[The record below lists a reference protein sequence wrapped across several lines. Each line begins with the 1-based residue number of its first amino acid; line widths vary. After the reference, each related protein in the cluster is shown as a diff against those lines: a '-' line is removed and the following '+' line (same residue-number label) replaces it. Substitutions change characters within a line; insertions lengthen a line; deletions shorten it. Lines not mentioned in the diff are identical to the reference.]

1 MTRGNRL
8 QAGDTIVEV
17 MIAIVVISTVLA
29 GAFWVSRNS
38 LKNVRDSE
46 EHSQALKLAQ
56 GQVEWLRQA
65 AMKVSDSSKL
75 PASAFCFDAT
85 GATQSG
91 AACTTGLY
99 TLSIASVPPVANTY
113 QVTARWD
120 SIKGGVGQVQLSYR
134 VAFAP

>member
-1 MTRGNRL
+1 MSGSKRL

-29 GAFWVSRNS
+29 GAFLVSRTS

-56 GQVEWLRQA
+56 GQVELLRQA
-65 AMKVSDSSKL
+65 AGRVPNGSSF
-75 PASAFCFDAT
+75 PASFCLNGSGT
-85 GATQSG
+85 VQTG

-99 TLSIASVPPVANTY
+99 TLSVKSFSAVANTY
-113 QVTARWD
+113 QVTAKWA
-120 SIKGGVGQVQLSYR
+120 SISGGTGQVQIAYR
-134 VAFAP
+134 VVFATP